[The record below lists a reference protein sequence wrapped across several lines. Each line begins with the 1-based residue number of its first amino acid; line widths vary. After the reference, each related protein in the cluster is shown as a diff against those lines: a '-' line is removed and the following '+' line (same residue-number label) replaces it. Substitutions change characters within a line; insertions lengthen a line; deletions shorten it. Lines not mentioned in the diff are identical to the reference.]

1 MKNVFKKVF
10 IGVMATVTALSTVV
24 FSGCKTDKA
33 NGQASVPSF
42 KITPNENYGI
52 SLTSAVIAEDEYETY
67 GVTAE
72 AESAYTITATYKES
86 YVTYP
91 EMDWSVEF
99 VNPTSDF
106 ATDKVVT
113 DYITVTPTE
122 DGALTA
128 VVTALQAFGEP
139 IKVIGTNRFTPTVSA
154 SVVCDYVA
162 YVDYISV
169 TLLPVSS
176 SNVYVDLNGVLDNYS
191 KLSFPSGLGMT
202 RIVSTDEMTDSF
214 VGLRTLQVSPLT
226 YTTGTVNSSISD
238 ALFSFKLGCYV
249 RGENFLLSFYDLGFR
264 FRDGY
269 SYSSV
274 GEGTLYVLPLSF
286 DEEFCIGLPFVDFFV
301 EEQRNLVLQTWEY
314 LRGYRLEEPENYDD
328 GALYYTYMEFMASC
342 FDYNS
347 TNITVPS
354 VDGQVWGEICLKDAS
369 GTRYYKFEINYPD
382 DWFDVEATAIN
393 TDVTSIVFGG

>member
-1 MKNVFKKVF
+1 MKKVLKRVLV
-10 IGVMATVTALSTVV
+10 GVMATVTALSTVV

-42 KITPNENYGI
+42 NITPDEDYGI

-162 YVDYISV
+162 YVEDISV
-169 TLLPVSS
+169 TFSSVSS
-176 SNVYVDLNGVLDNYS
+176 SDVYVDLTGVLDSYS
-191 KLSFPSGLGMT
+191 NQPFPSGLGRT
-202 RIVSTDEMTDSF
+202 NIVGENEMSDSF
-214 VGLRTLQVSPLT
+214 VGLRRLQISPLT
-226 YTTGTVNSSISD
+226 YTTGTVNSSID
-238 ALFSFKLGCYV
+238 EALYSFKLGCYTF
-249 RGENFLLSFYDLGFR
+249 GDAFLLGFVDKGFTLR
-264 FRDGY
+264 EGY
-269 SYSSV
+269 SYSGSSNTV
-274 GEGTLYVLPLSF
+274 YRVSLSF
-286 DEEFCIGLPFVDFFV
+286 DEDFCIGLPFIDFFV
-301 EEQRNLVLQTWEY
+301 KEQRNLVLQTWEY

-328 GALYYTYMEFMASC
+328 GALYYSYMEFMASS
-342 FDYNS
+342 FHY
-347 TNITVPS
+347 PRL
-354 VDGQVWGEICLKDAS
+354 DGSPCMGETWGEIGLKDAS
-369 GTRYYKFEINYPD
+369 GIRYYKFEINYPS